1 MIFFTFLLRILAI
14 TIFSIGEIG
23 SNMVMVMY
31 ADHGG
36 RKNTREQ
43 RWSES
48 YSYLEAL
55 LVEKSHRI
63 EREGSIFSRIT

>member
-14 TIFSIGEIG
+14 TIFSIWEVG
-23 SNMVMVMY
+23 SNMVMY
-31 ADHGG
+31 ADQGG

-43 RWSES
+43 TWSES

-55 LVEKSHRI
+55 LLEKSHRI
-63 EREGSIFSRIT
+63 EREGSIFSRTT